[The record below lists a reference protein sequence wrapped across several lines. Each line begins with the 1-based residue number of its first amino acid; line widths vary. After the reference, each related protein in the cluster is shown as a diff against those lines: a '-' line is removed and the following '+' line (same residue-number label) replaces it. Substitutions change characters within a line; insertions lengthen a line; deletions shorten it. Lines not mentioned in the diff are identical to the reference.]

1 MACPSHTLFVISKHW
16 EKNGKIKGR
25 VGLEDDEFL
34 DVLSIFIRGQHQQIA
49 HRQTNC
55 SFKQENDWEKDAVQN
70 IYQSCLLH
78 LPNTKSF
85 KTFIMFCPP
94 VCLIMY
100 TTLMLILTAPY
111 WKLMQKDEFNTIYLR
126 LQINFQMKK
135 KKSAFIRRLMV
146 IQHLVLWRLQC

>member
-1 MACPSHTLFVISKHW
+1 MAYPSHTLFVISKHW

-55 SFKQENDWEKDAVQN
+55 SFKQENDWGKDAVQN

-100 TTLMLILTAPY
+100 TTLMLIP
-111 WKLMQKDEFNTIYLR
+111 LMEANAERWIQYYLFKTSNEFS
-126 LQINFQMKK
+126 KK
-135 KKSAFIRRLMV
+135 KKKNCIY
-146 IQHLVLWRLQC
+146 